1 MYRRLHPLTLVHQI
15 AEQMPTILLLAVS
28 LTFGAGRAGEAIGT
42 LVALGLSA
50 LLYGPAVVIRY
61 VRFRYRVTDTAVEVE
76 SGVLGRQHR
85 VIPLD
90 RIQTVEVEQ
99 PLLARL
105 MGTARVLLL
114 TGSGAGAEATLS
126 YVSLEEAA
134 RLRREIRG
142 EGRGERGEEREGA
155 VEESE
160 ELPSPFTPPP
170 PLFTLTPRRLVRAGL
185 YRLSLGYLAVA
196 FSMTEVAGF
205 GPTDIVDWAED
216 HERLL
221 GRLASPAMLA
231 LLGIALALGLA
242 WGAGFVTT
250 VLRFAGFRLTDD
262 GTRLHTQAGLLSR
275 WERTIP
281 RERIQ
286 AFRSDANP
294 VMAWSGYVRLH
305 AQTLGADQRS
315 GLELLAPLARL
326 DEAETL
332 RAAVQSLAP
341 VEAWCPVSPLHAR
354 RRFVR
359 ATLVLFVAVGAGTFV
374 STQALW
380 GLVLVPLLYAL
391 ARAQARAHVW
401 TLTADTLHVRQ
412 GVFWRRGH
420 VVPRGGVQTAAC
432 RATLMQRRLGL
443 ASVVVDTAGGSG
455 RGVVVHDLPEEQA
468 ATLLASLRLDFHNRH
483 TLEARPVADEP
494 QVQHSGHGLPERR
507 PLEVEGGP
515 GDGGGGGDGADD
527 LEPPRHL
534 GEQ

>member
-15 AEQMPTILLLAVS
+15 AEQMPTIILLAVS

-42 LVALGLSA
+42 LAALGISA
-50 LLYGPAVVIRY
+50 LLYGPTVVIRY
-61 VRFRYRVTDTAVEVE
+61 VRFRYRITDTAVEVE

-114 TGSGAGAEATLS
+114 TGSGSGAEATLS

-142 EGRGERGEEREGA
+142 EGRGERGEDRGETRA
-155 VEESE
+155 DSE
-160 ELPSPFTPPP
+160 DPLSPVSLPPS
-170 PLFTLTPRRLVRAGL
+170 LFTLTRRRLVRAGL

-205 GPTDIVDWAED
+205 GPTDIVEWAED
-216 HERLL
+216 QERLL
-221 GRLASPAMLA
+221 GQLASPAMLA
-231 LLGIALALGLA
+231 LLGIVLALGLA

-262 GTRLHTQAGLLSR
+262 GVRLHTQAGLLSR

-281 RERIQ
+281 RGRIQ
-286 AFRSDANP
+286 AFHTDANP
-294 VMAWSGYVRLH
+294 VMTWSGYTRLH
-305 AQTLGADQRS
+305 AQTLGADRRS

-332 RAAVQSLAP
+332 RAAVQPLAP
-341 VEAWCPVSPLHAR
+341 VEAWRPVSPRHSR

-359 ATLVLFVAVGAGTFV
+359 ATLVLLVGMGTGTYI

-380 GLVLVPLLYAL
+380 GLVLTPLLYAL

-401 TLTADTLHVRQ
+401 ALTADALHVQ
-412 GVFWRRGH
+412 EGVLWRRGY
-420 VVPRGGVQTAAC
+420 VVPRGGVQTAAYY
-432 RATLMQRRLGL
+432 ATLMQRRLGL
-443 ASVVVDTAGGSG
+443 ASLIVDTAGGSG
-455 RGVVVHDLPEEQA
+455 RGVVVHDLPEDEA
-468 ATLLASLRLDFHNRH
+468 ATLLASLRLDFHHRH
-483 TLEARPVADEP
+483 ALEPRAVADEA
-494 QVQHSGHGLPERR
+494 QVEHGGHGLSERR